1 MDINSGREELQTTPE
16 VDDAPLAAPHPGT
29 TMPHAAGDAGAAVE
43 GEGNAAVAA
52 ELPADDVA
60 RAEQLK
66 KGYEQVVGEVRKVII
81 GQSEVLEQV
90 LLTLFVGGNSI
101 ITGVPGLAKT
111 LMIQTLAQVLHL
123 DFARIQFTPDLMPS
137 DITGTEV
144 IQANPETGRRNLEF
158 VRGPVFTNILLAD
171 EINRTPPK
179 TQSALLEAM
188 QEHNVTVQ
196 GETYQLEEPFLVLA
210 TQNPIELEGTYPLPE
225 AQLDRFMFNIIIEH
239 PPVDE
244 EREVVRETTRNKEVD
259 FQRTIAGPDIVGFQ
273 RLVRRVPVSE
283 AVMNYAVDLVR
294 SSRPENPE
302 APDFVKQWIE
312 YGASVRAAQY
322 LILGG
327 KARALVQG
335 RYFVRFEDIRALAR
349 PVMRHRILTNF
360 HAESERITTDQ
371 VIQQL
376 LDAVPVPQSRM

>member
-29 TMPHAAGDAGAAVE
+29 TMPHAAGNAGAAVE
-43 GEGNAAVAA
+43 GEGDAAVSA

-66 KGYEQVVGEVRKVII
+66 AGYEQVVGEVRKVII

-259 FQRTIAGPDIVGFQ
+259 FQRTITGPDIVGFQ

-371 VIQQL
+371 VIHQL